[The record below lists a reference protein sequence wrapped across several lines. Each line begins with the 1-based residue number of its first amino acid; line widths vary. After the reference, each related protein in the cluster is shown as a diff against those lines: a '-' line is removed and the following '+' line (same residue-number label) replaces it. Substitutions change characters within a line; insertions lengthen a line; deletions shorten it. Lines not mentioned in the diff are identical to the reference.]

1 MLLPKFEYHEP
12 TTLEEALNLLSELG
26 GNARL
31 LAGGT
36 DVLVRMKLKVDRPG
50 HLISVARVPGL
61 DQIVPQERACGHH
74 RTGGFRRGACPT

>member
-26 GNARL
+26 GNAKL

-50 HLISVARVPGL
+50 PCYFYFARVPDWTKL
-61 DQIVPQERACGHH
+61 SRETDMRL
-74 RTGGFRRGACPT
+74 R